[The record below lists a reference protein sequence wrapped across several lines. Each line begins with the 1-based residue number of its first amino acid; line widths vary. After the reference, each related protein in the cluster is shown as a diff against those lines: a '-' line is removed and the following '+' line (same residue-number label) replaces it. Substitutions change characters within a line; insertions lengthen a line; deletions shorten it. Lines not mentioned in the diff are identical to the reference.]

1 MAPCAGSLTAH
12 GPVNSDLAPSPI
24 PSLPHAFG
32 HQQQPRP
39 KAPFFLGYFNGTD
52 MVPWIKAAWA
62 ANLLPRPL
70 PPLGRRAK
78 DGDHGFSTSAAP
90 HGALGDGDGGCG
102 GNEGQVGGDE
112 ASGNGDGKPRI
123 WQWQFLDAVDPT
135 AEWEEASGDIGKL
148 RIWRQWCLDA
158 VDPAMEGEE
167 ANGDGDGKPPIRW
180 RQ

>member
-1 MAPCAGSLTAH
+1 
-12 GPVNSDLAPSPI
+12 
-24 PSLPHAFG
+24 
-32 HQQQPRP
+32 
-39 KAPFFLGYFNGTD
+39 
-52 MVPWIKAAWA
+52 
-62 ANLLPRPL
+62 
-70 PPLGRRAK
+70 
-78 DGDHGFSTSAAP
+78 
-90 HGALGDGDGGCG
+90 
-102 GNEGQVGGDE
+102 VGGDE